1 MGDAEPG
8 AASGSPRGPRGWL
21 LDRVRDYF
29 LGRPRRAPYEAPFV
43 AAATLLPVL
52 LLREVDLSTPGG
64 VRTAVRFLGPAF
76 LTLGFFPLFLLE
88 KFRLSWLSRGEALRL
103 AAVFRGLAI
112 AYQLLLAADLLL
124 LAAVGAKVAVFPLWQ
139 EALLDVVLALLAA
152 VLVVHAHWLNAI
164 DFQAF
169 RRLSR
174 EGIEAPIAGTPTSF
188 KLLDSVDI
196 RILAIADRCGG
207 EVSRVLL
214 DAGGIGERET
224 VARLQKLV
232 FLGYLAFERDRHG
245 YRFSL
250 SAQGLD
256 VLNLPASLFAT
267 SIDDPAVV
275 RKLAQIR
282 HLLSRERGTEVVVES
297 AKLLEHVL
305 RQRIV
310 AAEPAIEEI
319 GGKPFERATL
329 GELIGHA
336 QRTRLTDRF
345 EDLVLNAVNTVRS
358 GRVVHAASGASRG
371 GLDDAYLVQT
381 LTEVALKS
389 LFARG

>member
-1 MGDAEPG
+1 MSGAEPG
-8 AASGSPRGPRGWL
+8 AAPQPSRERLGWL

-29 LGRPRRAPYEAPFV
+29 LERPRRAPYEAPFV

-64 VRTAVRFLGPAF
+64 LRTAVRFLGPAF

-88 KFRLSWLSRGEALRL
+88 KLRLSWLSRGEALRVW
-103 AAVFRGLAI
+103 AAFRGLAVG
-112 AYQLLLAADLLL
+112 YQLLLAADLLL
-124 LAAVGAKVAVFPLWQ
+124 LTAVGAKVAVFPLWQ
-139 EALLDVVLALLAA
+139 EILLDILLALLAA
-152 VLVVHAHWLNAI
+152 VLVVHANWLNAI

-169 RRLSR
+169 RSIST
-174 EGIEAPIAGTPTSF
+174 EGVEATLAGTPTSF
-188 KLLDSVDI
+188 KLLDSVDV
-196 RILAIADRCGG
+196 RILAIADRSGG
-207 EVSRVLL
+207 EVARVLL
-214 DAGGIGERET
+214 DVGGVGERET
-224 VARLQKLV
+224 VARLKKLA

-250 SAQGLD
+250 SAQGFD

-275 RKLAQIR
+275 RRLAQIR
-282 HLLSRERGTEVVVES
+282 HLLSRGRGAEVVVES

-305 RQRIV
+305 RQRIL
-310 AAEPAIEEI
+310 AAEPAVEDI

-358 GRVVHAASGASRG
+358 GRVVHAASGAPRA
-371 GLDDAYLVQT
+371 GLDDAYFVQT